1 MSRKSKSKLREEA
14 YQRLFEDL
22 VKNKDL
28 NRFKDKSL
36 IYKRI
41 YGDMD
46 GLLFYTTREFIFHQI
61 IIPSWLSS
69 TNIHHR
75 NDLYNLVKETLGK
88 GLADELQ
95 RISNKRTW

>member
-1 MSRKSKSKLREEA
+1 MSRKSKNKLREEA
-14 YQRLFEDL
+14 YRRLYEDL

-28 NRFKDKSL
+28 RRFKEKSL
-36 IYKRI
+36 IYKNI

-46 GLLFYTTREFIFHQI
+46 GLFFYTTREFVFHQI

-75 NDLYNLVKETLGK
+75 NNLYNIVRETLGK